1 MQLDEIGLKSFIVTD
16 EYLQAKEL
24 KYYGGGT
31 PIKVGDKIFFGFTN
45 NYASTLGK
53 QPDAI
58 PENDPV
64 SLSMNSFI
72 IKNGFVYQLYKR
84 K

>member
-1 MQLDEIGLKSFIVTD
+1 MQLDEMGLKSFIVTE
-16 EYLQAKEL
+16 EYLEKQEL

-31 PIKVGDKIFFGFTN
+31 LIKVGDKILFGFTN
-45 NYASTLGK
+45 NYASTIGK

-58 PENDPV
+58 SENDPV
-64 SLSMNSFI
+64 SLTMNSFV
-72 IKNGFVYQLYKR
+72 IKDGFVYQLYKR